1 MRKQNISKKILYWYD
16 NNKRHLPWRKHI
28 SKKQRQYFTLVS
40 EFMLQQTQVKTVIPY
55 FNNFINKIPNLK
67 KLAKVEEKKLLKC
80 WEGLGYYSR
89 ARNLKKTAKKIISEF
104 NGDLPN
110 TIEELK
116 KLPGI
121 GSYTSSAIIA
131 IAFNKPIIPLDGN
144 VERVLKRVFF
154 LRNDHETSKENIFNK
169 KSFFGKSKRSSDY
182 AQAIME
188 MGALICKPI
197 NPLCFKCPISKNCI
211 SYKKNDFK
219 IKPKNKFNKVKYFE
233 ANIYQNQRKYL
244 LIKNNKFEFL
254 KNLLIFPMQEMK
266 KNKFSASIKKKINI
280 KMSNMDMKIVLN
292 KKNKLIKIRN
302 SYLLDKKKIKDQI
315 LPSFTK
321 KIINSI
327 SSYS

>member
-233 ANIYQNQRKYL
+233 ANIYQNQKKYL

-254 KNLLIFPMQEMK
+254 KNLLIFPMQEVK

>member
-16 NNKRHLPWRKHI
+16 NNKRQLPWRKHI

-254 KNLLIFPMQEMK
+254 KNLLIFPMQEVK

>member
-16 NNKRHLPWRKHI
+16 NNKRQLPWRKHI